1 MTREIAHQQQ
11 FEKALYSIEPNF
23 PPGKLAGMPQFTN
36 VYFNMSVGD
45 GDMRGP
51 WNNEPTFEFRDAEVA
66 VDGGS
71 GMPEVNLPSE
81 ELQAVEKAAMRL
93 QSDPAADPVT
103 GAMLGMGG
111 MNGASSA
118 LAAQMVIDSV
128 YGCFCFCFFA
138 LDRVAAGGSL
148 VNAGTTARPRVSRR
162 RSHGAIVSRR

>member
-118 LAAQMVIDSV
+118 LAAQMDPK
-128 YGCFCFCFFA
+128 
-138 LDRVAAGGSL
+138 AAQANAEEQMQAGSKEPP
-148 VNAGTTARPRVSRR
+148 AATRSR
-162 RSHGAIVSRR
+162 AKKQKQKQP